1 MAMWRDVSESNGLR
15 MVVEQRDSTAQND
28 GHIGWEGI
36 VLPKSQLIQ
45 PASKLAD
52 AGGAVQGAPGAL
64 CATGATVVSSVP
76 LRD

>member
-1 MAMWRDVSESNGLR
+1 MAMWRDVSESNGLS
-15 MVVEQRDSTAQND
+15 MVVEQRDLTAQND

-36 VLPKSQLIQ
+36 VLPKSQLVQ

-52 AGGAVQGAPGAL
+52 AGGAVQVAPGAL